1 MSSRFKLDE
10 NLPRDAEAL
19 FSNTGHDAETVLG
32 EHLGGA
38 PDGRVIDVAREEQRV
53 FVTLDADFADIR
65 AFPPGQFPGIWV
77 LRGQSQSIEN
87 ILALLNG
94 ALAVL
99 ETESPAN
106 KLWIIEPG
114 RIRVH
119 E

>member
-19 FSNTGHDAETVLG
+19 FRGAGHDVQTVLG
-32 EHLGGA
+32 EHLGGE
-38 PDGRVIDVAREEQRV
+38 PDGRVIAVAREEQRV

-65 AFPPGQFPGIWV
+65 AFPPAGYPGIWV
-77 LRGQSQSIEN
+77 LRGQSQSIES
-87 ILALLNG
+87 ILALLSG

-106 KLWIIEPG
+106 KLWIVEPG
-114 RIRVH
+114 RVRVH